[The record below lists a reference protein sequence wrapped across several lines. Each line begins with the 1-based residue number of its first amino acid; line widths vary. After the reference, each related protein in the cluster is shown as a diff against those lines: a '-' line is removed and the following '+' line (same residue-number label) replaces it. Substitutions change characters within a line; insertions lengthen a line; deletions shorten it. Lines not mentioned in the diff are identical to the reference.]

1 MHVGS
6 RGRLSGSGPGLR
18 QIVLD
23 GYGRRSL
30 LALGLLVLT
39 GATVGYRW
47 SDLVDTSGVLDGL
60 LLAIWVGM
68 AAAITWN
75 VRARYDLRLVLVGFV
90 GGGMIEWW
98 GTNTGLWSYFTNE
111 RPPLWILPAWPAA
124 ALTIDRG
131 RALLDRWVD
140 GRGPCPLAWFRV
152 TYRLL
157 LPGFAVWM
165 GSFVAPSLDRGASW
179 VVLGLLAL
187 IALRCPAPKRD
198 VLLFVSGTVAG
209 LFLEYWGT
217 SRECWTYYTRQI
229 PPPVTVAAHGF
240 ASVAFARVADAVER
254 WEGTAARGL
263 ESLRSSALGR
273 YLGLL
278 SSAADRG

>member
-1 MHVGS
+1 M
-6 RGRLSGSGPGLR
+6 
-18 QIVLD
+18 LD

-30 LALGLLVLT
+30 GAFGLLIV
-39 GATVGYRW
+39 AAAAVGYRW
-47 SDLVDTSGVLDGL
+47 SDLVDTSGVLDQL

-68 AAAITWN
+68 AAAITWQ
-75 VRARYDLRLVLVGFV
+75 VRARYDLRLVLVGLV

-98 GTNTGLWSYFTNE
+98 GTNTGLWSYFTDE

-131 RALLDRWVD
+131 RALLDRLVD
-140 GRGPCPLAWFRV
+140 HGGRCPAGRFRV
-152 TYRLL
+152 AYYLL

-165 GSFVAPSLDRGASW
+165 GSFLAPSLDRGASW
-179 VVLGLLAL
+179 VVAGLMSLV
-187 IALRCPAPKRD
+187 ALRCPSPKRD

-254 WEGTAARGL
+254 WEGSAARGL
-263 ESLRSSALGR
+263 GSLRT
-273 YLGLL
+273 LGLL
-278 SSAADRG
+278 SSASDRG

>member
-1 MHVGS
+1 MLAGS
-6 RGRLSGSGPGLR
+6 QGLESGGAPGLGR
-18 QIVLD
+18 FVLE
-23 GYGRRSL
+23 GYGRQSL
-30 LALGLLVLT
+30 GALGLLIVA
-39 GATVGYRW
+39 GAAVGYRW
-47 SDLVDTSGVLDGL
+47 SDLVDTSGVLDQL

-68 AAAITWN
+68 AAAITWQ
-75 VRARYDLRLVLVGFV
+75 VRARYDLRLVLVGLV

-98 GTNTGLWSYFTNE
+98 GTNTGLWSYFTGE

-131 RALLDRWVD
+131 RTLLDRLVD
-140 GRGPCPLAWFRV
+140 GRCPAGRFRV
-152 TYRLL
+152 AYYLL

-165 GSFVAPSLDRGASW
+165 ATFLAPSLDRGASR
-179 VVLGLLAL
+179 VVLGLLLLFAL
-187 IALRCPAPKRD
+187 LCPSPKRD

-240 ASVAFARVADAVER
+240 ASVAFARVADVVER
-254 WEGTAARGL
+254 WENAAARGL
-263 ESLRSSALGR
+263 GLLRT
-273 YLGLL
+273 LGLL
-278 SSAADRG
+278 SSASGRG

>member
-1 MHVGS
+1 MLGGS
-6 RGRLSGSGPGLR
+6 QGLESWRAPGLGR
-18 QIVLD
+18 FVLER
-23 GYGRRSL
+23 YGRRSL
-30 LALGLLVLT
+30 GALGLLVLV
-39 GATVGYRW
+39 GSAVGYRW
-47 SDLVDTSGVLDGL
+47 SDLVDTSGVLDQL
-60 LLAIWVGM
+60 LFAIWVGM

-75 VRARYDLRLVLVGFV
+75 VRPRYDLRLVLVGAV

-131 RALLDRWVD
+131 RALLDRLVD
-140 GRGPCPLAWFRV
+140 QHGPRPIRPFRV
-152 TYRLL
+152 AYYLL
-157 LPGFAVWM
+157 LPGFAVCM
-165 GSFVAPSLDRGASW
+165 LRFLAPSLGRGASW
-179 VVLGLLAL
+179 VVVGLMTLVV
-187 IALRCPAPKRD
+187 LRCPAPRRD

-229 PPPVTVAAHGF
+229 PPPVAVAAHGF

-254 WEGTAARGL
+254 WEGSAARALG
-263 ESLRSSALGR
+263 SLRSSALG
-273 YLGLL
+273 LL
-278 SSAADRG
+278 SSASGRG

>member
-1 MHVGS
+1 
-6 RGRLSGSGPGLR
+6 
-18 QIVLD
+18 
-23 GYGRRSL
+23 
-30 LALGLLVLT
+30 LVLV
-39 GATVGYRW
+39 GAAVGYRW
-47 SDLVDTSGVLDGL
+47 SDLVDTSGVLDQL

-75 VRARYDLRLVLVGFV
+75 VRPRYDLRLVLVGVV

-131 RALLDRWVD
+131 RALLDRLVD
-140 GRGPCPLAWFRV
+140 QRGPRPVRPFRV
-152 TYRLL
+152 AYHLL
-157 LPGFAVWM
+157 LPGFAICM
-165 GSFVAPSLDRGASW
+165 FSFLARSLEHGASW
-179 VVLGLLAL
+179 VVVGLMTLVV
-187 IALRCPAPKRD
+187 LRCPAPRRD

-229 PPPVTVAAHGF
+229 PPPVTIAAHGF

-254 WEGTAARGL
+254 WEGSAARGL
-263 ESLRSSALGR
+263 GSLRSSALGR
-273 YLGLL
+273 LLELL
-278 SSAADRG
+278 SSAPGRG